1 MNKKFLLRRMKQNAF
16 FMSGLIIMTCL
27 VILLLILPSFLQYSP
42 TANSLTEKFTAP
54 EYFSRGFEGHIL
66 GTDQLGRDILARI
79 VQGGR
84 TSIAIALVVVCV
96 EVVLG
101 TTMGLL
107 AGYFGGI
114 IDTLIMRICDIILA
128 IPNLILAIAIMAVLG
143 SNVTNLIIVLCF
155 SGWVQICKLT
165 RNNVIVAKSMEYVKA
180 SKALGASTPHIMFTQ
195 ILPNVTTNI
204 IIVAS
209 QKFGQAILTES
220 ALSFLSL
227 GIAAPTPSWGN
238 MIADGRLYLTVYP
251 WIAMSAGVALM
262 LCVLGANFLGDGLR
276 DVLDPRR

>member
-1 MNKKFLLRRMKQNAF
+1 MNRQILLRRMRHNAF
-16 FMSGLIIMTCL
+16 FMAGIILMALLVLSLII
-27 VILLLILPSFLQYSP
+27 LPHLLQYEA
-42 TANSLTEKFTAP
+42 TVNSLTELYTAP
-54 EYFSRGFEGHIL
+54 EWFSRGFEGHIL

-79 VQGGR
+79 VEGGR
-84 TSIAIALVVVCV
+84 LSMVIALCVVMIEMIV
-96 EVVLG
+96 G
-101 TTMGLL
+101 TTLGLF
-107 AGYFGGI
+107 AGFFGKVV
-114 IDTLIMRICDIILA
+114 DTVIMRLCDIILA

-143 SNVTNLIIVLCF
+143 TNITNLIIVLCF
-155 SGWVQICKLT
+155 SGWVQFCKLT
-165 RNNVIVAKSMEYVKA
+165 RNNVIIAKNMEYAHA
-180 SKALGASTPHIMFTQ
+180 SKALGASNAHIMFSQ

-220 ALSFLSL
+220 ALSFLNL
-227 GIAAPTPSWGN
+227 GITAPTPSWGN

-262 LCVLGANFLGDGLR
+262 LCVLSANFLGDGLR

>member
-1 MNKKFLLRRMKQNAF
+1 MNRSLLLRRMRHNVF
-16 FMSGLIIMTCL
+16 FMSGVIIMTCM
-27 VILLLILPSFLQYSP
+27 ILLLLLLPQFLQYD
-42 TANSLTEKFTAP
+42 AEKNSLTEKFMAP

-66 GTDQLGRDILARI
+66 GTDQLGRDVLARI
-79 VQGGR
+79 VAGGR
-84 TSIAIALVVVCV
+84 TSIMIALIVVFF

-101 TTMGLL
+101 TTLGLL
-107 AGYFGGI
+107 AGYFGGFV
-114 IDTLIMRICDIILA
+114 DTLIMRVCDVLLA
-128 IPNLILAIAIMAVLG
+128 IPNLILAIAIMAVMG
-143 SNVTNLIIVLCF
+143 SSITNLVIVLCF

-165 RNNVIVAKSMEYVKA
+165 RNNVMVAKNMEYAKA
-180 SKALGASTPHIMFTQ
+180 SRAIGASNSHIMFRQ

-204 IIVAS
+204 LIVAS

-251 WIAMSAGVALM
+251 WIAMAAGLALM

-276 DVLDPRR
+276 DVLDPRH